1 MVFRKN
7 IVNLNI
13 RNIFSFIL
21 ISLFICSCSS
31 KNYSKIKSHLI
42 SLDDIKT
49 IKLLASSYR
58 VSSNE
63 ERNIQK
69 DSEIYNFESKLRSSF
84 IDWAN
89 KKFVLKGKINSA
101 YLQIDQVEI
110 FLKGTSKN
118 KGIKK
123 LLYFEEKKTYVVR
136 VQINFNLNDE
146 ERNSNNLSIKG
157 EIDFLV
163 TDNTSI
169 NDRKRAFNKTIKK
182 LILAVDKTLNE
193 NLKKKQFN
201 KFFIENKR

>member
-69 DSEIYNFESKLRSSF
+69 NSEMYNFESRLRSSF

-89 KKFVLKGKINSA
+89 KKFVRRFNKLEIELLKQN
-101 YLQIDQVEI
+101 
-110 FLKGTSKN
+110 
-118 KGIKK
+118 KK
-123 LLYFEEKKTYVVR
+123 LSEIDKLDMEIAWSKVK
-136 VQINFNLNDE
+136 
-146 ERNSNNLSIKG
+146 KG
-157 EIDFLV
+157 E
-163 TDNTSI
+163 
-169 NDRKRAFNKTIKK
+169 NDI
-182 LILAVDKTLNE
+182 
-193 NLKKKQFN
+193 
-201 KFFIENKR
+201 